1 MRVEGRILPGALL
14 AALGA
19 MACGSQGSTSTQA
32 ATSSA
37 AVLRAQLVGFSPSA
51 TDLPAPP
58 ADATNRFADNPAAAF
73 LGQKIF
79 FDNGFA
85 GGLID
90 GDNDGTVNALGN
102 AGQTGR
108 VSCAGCHVASA
119 GFLDNRSLGQSGTP
133 TNPQTQASLAA
144 GWTLRRT
151 PSLLDT
157 AQSSLFSWNGR
168 RDSTWMQFFGPLEA
182 DNEMNSSRLYLA
194 EYLFAN
200 YRNDYQEIF
209 GVMPAFDDASRFPQ
223 LTAAQTGC
231 TLLPGKAPVCHGQP
245 GDGAEFDNLSAAD
258 QDAVTRAVA
267 NAGKAVGAYLR
278 KLSCGTSRMDAFVHG
293 DDKAL
298 TASEQRG
305 AAIFAGKGNCT
316 SCHSGP
322 FLSDEKFHNVGLH
335 PVTVSVVVTDS
346 NDQGAA
352 TGIPDLLADALNSR
366 GEYSDGDD
374 GRLDL
379 AASQQVAGG
388 FRTPRLRCVSQ
399 RPSFMHTGQLRSLE
413 QAVAFFDQGGHL
425 GGYPGTNE
433 LKPLGLTD
441 ADRTDLAAFL
451 RALDGSG
458 PPSALQGT
466 P

>member
-1 MRVEGRILPGALL
+1 MRARGRILHGVL

-19 MACGSQGSTSTQA
+19 IACGRPASSTAST
-32 ATSSA
+32 TL
-37 AVLRAQLVGFSPSA
+37 LRAQLAGLSPSA

-58 ADATNRFADNPAAAF
+58 SDSTNQFADNPAAAF

-79 FDNGFA
+79 FDAGFSGA
-85 GGLID
+85 LID
-90 GDNDGTVNALGN
+90 GDNDGSVNALGK
-102 AGQTGR
+102 AGQTGK

-119 GFLDNRSLGQSGTP
+119 GFLDNRSLGQAGTP

-144 GWTLRRT
+144 SWTLRRT
-151 PSLLDT
+151 PSLFDT
-157 AQSSLFSWNGR
+157 AQSSLFGWDGR

-194 EYLFAN
+194 EYLYAA
-200 YRNDYQEIF
+200 YKNDYEEIF
-209 GVMPAFDDASRFPQ
+209 GEIPVFTDATRFPQ
-223 LTAAQTGC
+223 LTAAQSGC
-231 TLLPGKAPVCHGQP
+231 ALVPGKAPVCHGQP
-245 GDGAEFDNLSAAD
+245 GDGAEFDSLPPAD
-258 QDAVTRAVA
+258 QDLVTRAVV

-293 DDKAL
+293 DDTAL

-305 AAIFAGKGNCT
+305 AAIFAGKGSCI

-322 FLSDEKFHNVGLH
+322 FLSDERFHDVGLH
-335 PVTVSVVVTDS
+335 PVTVSVIVTDS

-352 TGIPDLLADALNSR
+352 TGVPALLADVLNSR
-366 GEYSDGDD
+366 GKYSDGDD
-374 GRLDL
+374 GRLDV
-379 AASQQVAGG
+379 AGAQQLAGG
-388 FRTPRLRCVSQ
+388 FRTPRLRCVSR
-399 RPSFMHTGQLRSLE
+399 RPSFMHTGQLRSIE
-413 QAVAFFDQGGHL
+413 DTIAFFDQGGHL
-425 GGYPGTNE
+425 GGYPGINE
-433 LKPLGLTD
+433 LKPLGLTA

-458 PPSALQGT
+458 PPLALQGT